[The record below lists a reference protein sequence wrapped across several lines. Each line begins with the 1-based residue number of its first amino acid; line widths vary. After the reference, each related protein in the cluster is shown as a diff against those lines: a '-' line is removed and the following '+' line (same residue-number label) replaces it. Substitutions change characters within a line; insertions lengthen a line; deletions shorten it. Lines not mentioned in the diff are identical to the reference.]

1 MTDNLVCCSP
11 RVHKEVDM
19 TEQLDNNNI
28 TREAPSLYF
37 FKLICLTA
45 LDLSSAWELL
55 AVACGIQFPGQGSDP
70 EPLICSMES

>member
-45 LDLSSAWELL
+45 LDLSSA
-55 AVACGIQFPGQGSDP
+55 
-70 EPLICSMES
+70 